1 MTYIDDFVKGGY
13 WPLQHFERDYDL
25 DLRYVRYAC
34 RVDTRDEDGFY
45 TVQDRTA
52 GDVLGAVLWPV
63 SGASQTEA
71 IPPSG
76 GSAIGDFVSV
86 GTSFVLDAFKS
97 GLRAGSEALAAQ
109 KAQALSQSIGFHPWA
124 PVSKDFMLKA
134 ANDLFPGGM
143 SDADP
148 KESTSAMA
156 QRDVP
161 GWAFGWPVVVVPAGI
176 ATADTTDTR
185 LDIKAAA
192 KDAARTTDSYMAWP
206 LADGDGTAD
215 VRFTGQSIETSRSK
229 SRLPSGWTGI
239 VHAATDEHEQK
250 LTFHPDFLGLST
262 EQLLP
267 GGGANYT
274 DPGLST
280 KVYGWTS
287 RQGQGSFGLSES
299 LDDLPAA
306 PLHTLMQALRMSTDA
321 GLETDSILCLVEPLM
336 YTGNTLTSSFSGDQM
351 SASHNLLSHAG
362 TAFRLSDVLT
372 GGAGDSDT
380 HHVEKTQDG
389 VLINRAHIKTDAPFW
404 MDQGHDGPLA
414 FERVTET
421 ELLEGSTRFRVRL
434 RWDPTGNF
442 GAEGADYDALL
453 DEFYSE
459 GGSAEGT
466 VQDTPGGHWHWSVGL
481 PIFVQ
486 EDEDDPPPK
495 KKKKKGKPKP
505 PPGSGPLP
513 PELLDPEA
521 EPGITDFPHPS
532 EFGQPQIPLA
542 ILTGAGADGVAFDPD
557 PARQHKHH
565 QHATVGSPHE
575 WHVPGVAFRPT
586 PVAGGDR
593 HALDTRYNYSLTPG
607 QVREYTERPVTARIE
622 AFGHENGTGHWDEGC
637 RNYAEARYLDA
648 GGVKGGIVI
657 TPPEIGIEHIA
668 GVLDDSEMCKSET
681 YLVALAGDTAAYS
694 DVWFATGTPDV
705 LTGGVNTGF
714 RWGGYSDGVL
724 AFESLSSTGTGSELL
739 RMTGGSLDLA
749 SGKSFSVGSD
759 SWIEGAITAGADHN
773 LLMRAGQPTS
783 TSATGKIMRLQGGPG
798 GSSSGIGGPLYLAGG
813 AGSGGSAAG
822 DVHIGT
828 TSDTDFFAAMNPATS
843 SATWQQTHDFT
854 GARLELPVGADASKP
869 GTFGGGECY
878 VSNDKNNL
886 YAADGSGNSQIA
898 PLIPL
903 SELSAGDVCYWDASA
918 GEWAILAIG
927 STGETLTVSAGGI
940 PEWA

>member
-1 MTYIDDFVKGGY
+1 VTYIDDFVRGGF
-13 WPLQHFERDYDL
+13 WPLQHHERDYDL

-34 RVDTRDEDGFY
+34 RIDTRDEDGFY
-45 TVQDRTA
+45 EPQERTA

-97 GLRAGSEALAAQ
+97 GLKAGSDAIAAQ
-109 KAQALSQSIGFHPWA
+109 KSQALAQSIGFHPWA

-148 KESTSAMA
+148 KESTPAMA
-156 QRDVP
+156 QREMP

-176 ATADTTDTR
+176 ATADTSDPR
-185 LDIKAAA
+185 PDIKAAA

-336 YTGNTLTSSFSGDQM
+336 YTGNTLTSSFSGEQM

-421 ELLEGSTRFRVRL
+421 DLMEGATRFRVRM

-442 GAEGADYDALL
+442 GADNADYDVILE
-453 DEFYSE
+453 EFYSLGSSGE
-459 GGSAEGT
+459 GAVADSP
-466 VQDTPGGHWHWSVGL
+466 DGHWHWSVGL
-481 PIFVQ
+481 PIYVQ
-486 EDEDDPPPK
+486 EDDDPPPPK
-495 KKKKKGKPKP
+495 KKKKKKPGGGGTGGPKGDP
-505 PPGSGPLP
+505 PPPEGDPLP
-513 PELLDPEA
+513 PGQLIGPWPMRPEDWDWNKEHPGQEIPKYPA
-521 EPGITDFPHPS
+521 GEGWLGPWPEPTNI
-532 EFGQPQIPLA
+532 I
-542 ILTGAGADGVAFDPD
+542 DGVLFDPA
-557 PARQHKHH
+557 PNRQHKHH
-565 QHATVGSPHE
+565 GHATVGSPHE

-593 HALDTRYNYSLTPG
+593 HALDTRYNYNLTPG
-607 QVREYTERPVTARIE
+607 QVKEFTQRPVTARLE
-622 AFGHENGTGHWDEGC
+622 AFGHEDGTGRYAETC
-637 RNYAEARYLDA
+637 NNYALARYQDA
-648 GGVKGGIVI
+648 ESVSGGIVL
-657 TPPEIGIEHIA
+657 TPPEIGIEHVA
-668 GVLDDSEMCKSET
+668 GVLDDAGLWKSHT
-681 YLVALAGDTAAYS
+681 YFVALAGDSATDT

-724 AFESLSSTGTGSELL
+724 AFESLSATGTGSELL
-739 RMTGGSLDLA
+739 RMS
-749 SGKSFSVGSD
+749 
-759 SWIEGAITAGADHN
+759 
-773 LLMRAGQPTS
+773 S
-783 TSATGKIMRLQGGPG
+783 TTMTMATGKIFD
-798 GSSSGIGGPLYLAGG
+798 GSS
-813 AGSGGSAAG
+813 
-822 DVHIGT
+822 
-828 TSDTDFFAAMNPATS
+828 
-843 SATWQQTHDFT
+843 
-854 GARLELPVGADASKP
+854 ARVQISQGADTGRSETPMA
-869 GTFGGGECY
+869 GELY
-878 VSNDKNNL
+878 ASNDKNL
-886 YAADGSGNSQIA
+886 
-898 PLIPL
+898 LRL
-903 SELSAGDVCYWDASA
+903 
-918 GEWAILAIG
+918 
-927 STGETLTVSAGGI
+927 TTET
-940 PEWA
+940 